1 VETARTVTCRRFNDK
16 KPPSSRE
23 DSMQLPRRQFLHW
36 AAGAAALPALSRR
49 AWSQA
54 YPARPIHLIVTFPP
68 GSAPDIIARLVGEW
82 LSARLGQQFVIENKP
97 GAGGNIATEYVV
109 RAAPDGYTLL
119 MPVSTNAVNATL
131 YPNLSFNFVRDI
143 VPVAGIATTPFIVLL
158 TPSFPAKTVPELI
171 AYAKANPGKIN
182 MSSGGVGSS
191 PHVFGELFQIM
202 TETKFVHVPYRGS
215 YTTDMI
221 SGQIHLG
228 FVPIAQALPLIRS
241 GQLRALATTTAKRN
255 DVLPDVPTIGEFLPG
270 YEAFGWYGLGVP
282 KDTPAEIIKT
292 LSDAMNAALADPN
305 TKKRLVDLGVD
316 PMPLDS
322 ARFAKHI
329 TDETEK
335 WAKVI
340 KTAGIKLN

>member
-1 VETARTVTCRRFNDK
+1 MPLLRRK
-16 KPPSSRE
+16 
-23 DSMQLPRRQFLHW
+23 FLHL
-36 AAGAAALPALSRR
+36 AAGAAALPALSRG
-49 AWSQA
+49 AWAQA
-54 YPARPIHLIVTFPP
+54 YPSRPIHLIVTFPA

-82 LSARLGQQFVIENKP
+82 LAARLGQQFIIENKP

-131 YPNLSFNFVRDI
+131 YPNLGFNFIRDI
-143 VPVAGIATTPFIVLL
+143 APVAGIATTPFIVLVS
-158 TPSFPAKTVPELI
+158 PSFPAKTVPELI

-202 TETKFVHVPYRGS
+202 TETKFVHVPYRGN
-215 YTTDMI
+215 YTTDLI
-221 SGQIHLG
+221 SGQVQLG
-228 FVPIAQALPLIRS
+228 FVPIAQGLPLVRN
-241 GQLRALATTTAKRN
+241 GQLRAIATTTAKRN
-255 DVLPDVPTIGEFLPG
+255 AALPEVPTIGEFLPG

-282 KDTPAEIIKT
+282 KETPTEIVNK

-305 TKKRLVDLGVD
+305 AKKRLIDLGVD

-322 ARFAKHI
+322 AGFAKHI
-329 TDETEK
+329 ADETEK
-335 WAKVI
+335 WGKVI
-340 KTAGIKLN
+340 KTAGIKIN